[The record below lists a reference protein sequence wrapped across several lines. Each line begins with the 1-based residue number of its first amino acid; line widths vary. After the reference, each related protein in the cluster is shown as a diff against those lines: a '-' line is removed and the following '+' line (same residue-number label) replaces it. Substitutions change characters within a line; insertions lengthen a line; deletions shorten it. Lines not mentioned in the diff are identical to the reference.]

1 MKSLLGV
8 VFGALAMLALA
19 QAGRAADAPPAPMGP
34 YHVTSYVEVVPTAT
48 NQAIGLLKAYRDAAR
63 GEGAT
68 LLEIYQEVGMPSRFV
83 TREVWRDAQ
92 AFEAHSKAASTTDL
106 AGKLKPIEY
115 GPLDVRTHT
124 VHFETPNGRAAGAGQ
139 IVIVSHLD
147 VTPNGIPQLLD
158 LMKGLGEGTAKEQ
171 GVATYQILRQTGG
184 ARNHF
189 RLFEIWANERDW
201 ETHNLASHTQTA
213 RDGMQVLLGTPYDQR
228 KYTIVN

>member
-19 QAGRAADAPPAPMGP
+19 QAGRAADAPAPVGP
-34 YHVTSYVEVVPTAT
+34 YHVTSFVEVVPTAT

-68 LLEIYQEVGMPSRFV
+68 LIEIYQEVGMPSRFV
-83 TREVWRDAQ
+83 AREVWRDAQ
-92 AFEAHSKAASTTDL
+92 AFEAHSKAASTSDL
-106 AGKLKPIEY
+106 ASKLKPIEY
-115 GPLDVRTHT
+115 GPLDVRAHT

-189 RLFEIWANERDW
+189 RLFEIWANEKDW
-201 ETHNLASHTQTA
+201 ESHNLAAHTQTA